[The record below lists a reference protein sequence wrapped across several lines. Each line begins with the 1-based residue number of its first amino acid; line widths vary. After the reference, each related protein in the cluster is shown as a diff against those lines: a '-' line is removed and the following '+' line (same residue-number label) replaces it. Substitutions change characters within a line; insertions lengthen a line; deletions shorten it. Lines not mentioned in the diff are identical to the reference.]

1 MIFAY
6 LIVIVF
12 AIWLSV
18 VGTMLMITGVKLI
31 KGYQPDSMDILV
43 GVSLIALG
51 LIIIIIGLGLVF

>member
-1 MIFAY
+1 MIFEY

-12 AIWLSV
+12 AIWLAV

-31 KGYQPDSMDILV
+31 KGYQTDSMDILV

-51 LIIIIIGLGLVF
+51 LIIIFIGLGLVF